1 MSMTM
6 RSLVCALIVVMALLA
21 HVPEGHPAQSS
32 GNPGWE
38 TEWERTVKAAEQEG
52 EVSYYS
58 VGDYGFVAEFE
69 KKFPRVKVKVVP
81 GRGNE
86 LLSRIMTERRA
97 GKHLVDVARIG
108 NTSPYALYQARA
120 LRPIASAFILP
131 EVKDES
137 KWWLGKHHYV
147 DPESKY
153 IFVPVGSVSVN
164 MVAHHTDLANESELR
179 SFWDLLTEK
188 WRGKI
193 VVMDPRS
200 GGYGRSGARY
210 VYYHPQLGP
219 EYLRRLFAQQIV
231 MLSRDYRQAIDWLA
245 QKRFSFLLFGNGA
258 DVLQARAQ
266 GLPLNVIDTSSWQE
280 GGALEPAAF
289 TLVLMDKPAHPNAA
303 KIFTNWLLSRE
314 GQMAMQ
320 KEGETNDS
328 LRMDIPKT
336 DVRPM
341 IRRKEGAKYVITWKA
356 ESMDVEPMQRV
367 VNQALGESKIRP

>member
-1 MSMTM
+1 M
-6 RSLVCALIVVMALLA
+6 RSTVCALIVVTALLA
-21 HVPEGHPAQSS
+21 HVPEGYPAQSS

-38 TEWERTVKAAEQEG
+38 AEWERTVKAAEQEG
-52 EVSYYS
+52 EVSYYTL
-58 VGDYGFVAEFE
+58 GDYGFVAEFE
-69 KKFPRVKVKVVP
+69 KKFPRLKVKVVS

-97 GKHLVDVARIG
+97 GKNLVDVARIG
-108 NTSPYALYQARA
+108 NTSPYALYQAQA
-120 LRPIASAFILP
+120 LQPIASAFILP

-147 DPESKY
+147 DPEGKY
-153 IFVPVGSVSVN
+153 IFVPVGSVSSN
-164 MVAHHTDLANESELR
+164 MLAHNTDLIDASQLS
-179 SFWDLLTEK
+179 SFLDLLSEK

-193 VVMDPRS
+193 VMMDPRD
-200 GGYGRSGARY
+200 GGYGRSGARF
-210 VYYHPQLGP
+210 VYYHPNLGP
-219 EYLRRLFAQQIV
+219 EFLRRLFRDANV
-231 MLSRDYRQAIDWLA
+231 ALSRDYRQAVDWLA
-245 QKRFSFLLFGNGA
+245 HRRFSLLLFGNGD
-258 DVLQARAQ
+258 DVLQAKAQ
-266 GLPLNVIDTSSWQE
+266 GLPVNVIDTSSWKE
-280 GGALEPAAF
+280 GAALEPAAF

-314 GQMAMQ
+314 GQIAVQ

-328 LRMDIPKT
+328 LRVDIPKT

-356 ESMDVEPMQRV
+356 ESMDVEPMQKV

>member
-1 MSMTM
+1 M
-6 RSLVCALIVVMALLA
+6 C
-21 HVPEGHPAQSS
+21 
-32 GNPGWE
+32 
-38 TEWERTVKAAEQEG
+38 
-52 EVSYYS
+52 
-58 VGDYGFVAEFE
+58 
-69 KKFPRVKVKVVP
+69 
-81 GRGNE
+81 
-86 LLSRIMTERRA
+86 
-97 GKHLVDVARIG
+97 
-108 NTSPYALYQARA
+108 NTSAYARYQARA

-245 QKRFSFLLFGNGA
+245 Q
-258 DVLQARAQ
+258 
-266 GLPLNVIDTSSWQE
+266 
-280 GGALEPAAF
+280 
-289 TLVLMDKPAHPNAA
+289 
-303 KIFTNWLLSRE
+303 
-314 GQMAMQ
+314 
-320 KEGETNDS
+320 
-328 LRMDIPKT
+328 
-336 DVRPM
+336 
-341 IRRKEGAKYVITWKA
+341 
-356 ESMDVEPMQRV
+356 
-367 VNQALGESKIRP
+367 